1 MEDTRLLWDEG
12 GMTVTKQEMAIIHD
26 ALVIGWAYA
35 KADYEIALDDYGAE
49 DELTKGRK
57 QNYDAFKSA
66 LTIIN
71 DELGIVPGKEL

>member
-1 MEDTRLLWDEG
+1 MM
-12 GMTVTKQEMAIIHD
+12 MTKAEMAIIHD

-35 KADYEIALDDYGAE
+35 KADYEIALDDYGSQ

-57 QNYDAFKSA
+57 ENYDAFKSA
-66 LTIIN
+66 LKIIN

>member
-1 MEDTRLLWDEG
+1 M
-12 GMTVTKQEMAIIHD
+12 MTKQEMAIIHD

-35 KADYEIALDDYGAE
+35 KADYEIVVSDYGKD
-49 DELTKGRK
+49 DELSKGRK
-57 QNYDAFKSA
+57 QNYDAFKAA